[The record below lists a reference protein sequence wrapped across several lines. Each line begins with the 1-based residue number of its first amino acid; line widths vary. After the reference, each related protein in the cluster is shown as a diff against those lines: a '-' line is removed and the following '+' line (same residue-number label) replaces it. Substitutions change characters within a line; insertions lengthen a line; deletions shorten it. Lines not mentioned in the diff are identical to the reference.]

1 MSQTIN
7 FDNVMKINKATING
21 TVSAINI
28 TDDFNKNG
36 TAVKRGNLTVT
47 VGDSDIVVEVYMA
60 EVYNSGKENSS
71 YKILET
77 LAQGAMYSFDCSLE
91 ENKFVPANGTN
102 EIARSYRI
110 RVNFINRMRDFDTE
124 GATFEYGGIVIQPL
138 AEVNNR
144 EGDVVNY
151 NIIIGQPQ
159 YYTDRGFNAFRFN
172 VDPRNTNLINAVREN
187 LNRSD
192 TVKVRGEIVTT
203 VTQSEVV
210 EEALFGESQ
219 TKTYQNVFTNF
230 NITGGYSVPENEIYS
245 EEQIASLSQSTKN
258 YENELRNNSQKTAP
272 TSKAA
277 SVKSDP
283 LGDMFG

>member
-28 TDDFNKNG
+28 TDDFNKKG

-47 VGDSDIVVEVYMA
+47 VGDSDIVVELYMA
-60 EVYNSGKENSS
+60 ETYNSGKENSS

-91 ENKFVPANGTN
+91 ENKFVPANGTD

-138 AEVNNR
+138 TEVTNK

-151 NIIIGQPQ
+151 NIVIGQPQ

-187 LNRSD
+187 LTRSD
-192 TVKVRGEIVTT
+192 TVKIRGEIATT

-210 EEALFGESQ
+210 EEALFGES
-219 TKTYQNVFTNF
+219 KARTYQNVFTNF
-230 NITGGYSVPENEIYS
+230 NITGGYSVPENQIYS

-258 YENELRNNSQKTAP
+258 YENELRNNSQKPAS
-272 TSKAA
+272 TSKTA
-277 SVKSDP
+277 SVKNDP
-283 LGDMFG
+283 LGVFGL

>member
-28 TDDFNKNG
+28 TDDFNKKG

-47 VGDSDIVVEVYMA
+47 VGDSDIVVELYMA
-60 EVYNSGKENSS
+60 ETYNSGKENSS

-91 ENKFVPANGTN
+91 ENKFVPANGTD

-110 RVNFINRMRDFDTE
+110 RVNFINRMRDFDVE

-138 AEVNNR
+138 TEVTNK

-151 NIIIGQPQ
+151 NIVIGQPQ

-192 TVKVRGEIVTT
+192 TVKIRGEIATT

-210 EEALFGESQ
+210 EEALFGES
-219 TKTYQNVFTNF
+219 KARTYQNVFTNF
-230 NITGGYSVPENEIYS
+230 NITGGYSVPENQIYS

-258 YENELRNNSQKTAP
+258 YENELRNNSQKPAS
-272 TSKAA
+272 TSKTA
-277 SVKSDP
+277 SVKNDP
-283 LGDMFG
+283 LGVFGL